1 MAEVE
6 IWQPGKKL
14 YGGRYTILKA
24 TRDRIELGSGGFGI
38 TYLARDFQG
47 KKVVIKTL
55 NAKAQ
60 ASEDFSKIQ
69 QSFRDEATR
78 LGYCQHPY
86 IVPIENKFDVGHLPC
101 IVMEYIKGETLWDYV
116 QKNGALSESEA
127 LLYIHQIGEALT
139 HIHAKGL
146 LHRDV
151 NPHNII
157 LRSDKSEVILIDFG
171 ISKEFIPDV
180 TQRYTVAYTRCFAP
194 LEQSDPNGK
203 LGEYTDVYSLAATL
217 YYLLTGKEPS
227 PAPNRAIRDELIPP
241 QQHNPKISD
250 NVNYAIFNGMKLDA
264 KNRDRSIK
272 DWLMLLESLNR
283 WQVNNKYQLLRI
295 LFNSNLKRFATF
307 LVVVIVLCI
316 GLINIIIYN
325 KLSTS
330 STSFKCM
337 KKDEGWA
344 IFFEDDQ
351 NTLSSSPVIN
361 LGYIKT
367 SSGLT
372 PQQRCRIASQRLTK
386 LITNNTKR
394 LESLYLTSGVV
405 NTQYVLCVITPEKG
419 LCQDDN
425 IIFTLDGINSE
436 QDKLD
441 APVNLETFIAKSYRD
456 NNTDGY
462 TKSIAVKKLFSLPP
476 PPRSGIPAGRRVGRD
491 PF

>member
-14 YGGRYTILKA
+14 CGNRYTILQA
-24 TRDRIELGSGGFGI
+24 QRDKTELGNGGFGI
-38 TYLARDFQG
+38 TYLARDRQG

-60 ASEDFSKIQ
+60 ASDDFSKIQ
-69 QSFRDEATR
+69 QNFLVEAMR

-86 IVPIENKFDVGHLPC
+86 IVPIENKFDEGHLPC

-139 HIHAKGL
+139 HIHAKGV

-227 PAPNRAIRDELIPP
+227 PAPNRAIRDELIRP

-250 NVNYAIFNGMKLDA
+250 NVNYAVFSGMKLDA

-272 DWLMLLESLNR
+272 DWLMLLESLKC
-283 WQVNNKYQLLRI
+283 WQVNNKYQPFKPFLRSGLERLAMFLTLAGTI
-295 LFNSNLKRFATF
+295 ISWIGVIIDNQQTTNSIT
-307 LVVVIVLCI
+307 
-316 GLINIIIYN
+316 
-325 KLSTS
+325 
-330 STSFKCM
+330 FKCM
-337 KKDEGWA
+337 KQKQNKGWA
-344 IFFEDDQ
+344 IVFEDDQ
-351 NTLSSSPVIN
+351 KTLSESPLIN
-361 LGYIKT
+361 LGYLNT
-367 SSGLT
+367 SNGLT
-372 PQQRCRIASQRLTK
+372 PQKRCNFASQRLTQLTAGNAKK
-386 LITNNTKR
+386 LET
-394 LESLYLTSGVV
+394 LYLKSGLVDR
-405 NTQYVLCVITPEKG
+405 QYVLCVITSDKAS
-419 LCQDDN
+419 CQHGN
-425 IIFTLDGINSE
+425 IIFTSDPRDRSIGDSFADQGLNIDLNISR
-436 QDKLD
+436 
-441 APVNLETFIAKSYRD
+441 NLGEFIAESEKDNSYP
-456 NNTDGY
+456 
-462 TKSIAVKKLFSLPP
+462 IWLFSTNPN
-476 PPRSGIPAGRRVGRD
+476 RARTGGRR
-491 PF
+491 